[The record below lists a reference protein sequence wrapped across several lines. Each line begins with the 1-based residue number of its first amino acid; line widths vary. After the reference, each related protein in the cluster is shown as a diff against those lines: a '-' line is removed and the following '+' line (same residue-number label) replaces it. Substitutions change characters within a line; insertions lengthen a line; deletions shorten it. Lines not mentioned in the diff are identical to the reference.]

1 MGIMDIGLSTSRTTD
16 NSQYGLRVY
25 DGAPPQDVYIK
36 WRTESGT
43 EWNASFDISVA
54 WRGVPKGVNGT
65 GDNGYTPWSIFRYD
79 TSIPASQCNPVRTY
93 GSDGWQWSFP
103 LADAGPIPDGTNIP
117 DGQDV
122 GSIVAPDGWGYDD
135 RKYDALNFQIHIKS
149 RYNEGIVDAWGRAES
164 LRADA
169 DSLWVGYF
177 PEYTLT
183 GAYYTLLGFTIEYSA
198 PGWTR
203 LDDRWALESLKQ
215 GGEELKVYNDYWS
228 TVQEVGSLPV
238 PPDALKRMPEAGQ
251 TAYVQ
256 VHMNAGFRDIGMDFG
271 MVQGYVTVQD
281 KSVCNTPAITV
292 QSATA
297 DAIVAKV
304 TDSGDKGT
312 PFDEAVVKL
321 VDSPYGADTQTVA
334 PGGTVTIV
342 LPPLGVPLRLQAYGY
357 SDEAVSGMAYADIA
371 AIPAQD
377 GLSVRSLDGGEGV
390 ELRYNVS
397 EDWSFEAEME
407 TVKFAGR
414 ERDSVAYGT
423 GGTVTGTLGCDIVD
437 STSYG
442 AKGQSRADFE
452 RLAFAGTCV
461 VRGDDGERR
470 MIAVESVGESWDT
483 VRLRKTM
490 KISAREV

>member
-1 MGIMDIGLSTSRTTD
+1 MGIENVGFSTSRTTS
-16 NSQYGLRVY
+16 NSQYGLRMY
-25 DGAPPQDVYIK
+25 DGAPPQEAYVK
-36 WRTESGT
+36 WRTLSDT
-43 EWNASFDISVA
+43 TWNAIFDISVS
-54 WRGVPKGVNGT
+54 WRGVPKGVTGT
-65 GDNGYTPWSIFRYD
+65 GDNGYAPWSTFRY
-79 TSIPASQCNPVRTY
+79 SNIPASQCNPVQTP
-93 GSDGWQWSFP
+93 GSDGWQWSYP
-103 LADAGPIPDGTNIP
+103 LASLGVIEDGHVDPDGKTI
-117 DGQDV
+117 
-122 GSIVAPDGWGYDD
+122 GSLVAPDGWAYDD
-135 RKYDALNFQIHIKS
+135 RKYDALNFQVHIKS
-149 RYNEGIVDAWGRAES
+149 RYPEGMVDHMGRTES

-177 PEYTLT
+177 PDYTLT
-183 GAYYTLLGFTIEYSA
+183 GAYFTLKGFTIEYSA

-215 GGEELKVYNDYWS
+215 GGEELKVYNDYYS
-228 TVQEVGSLPV
+228 TVEEIGKLPV

-281 KSVCNTPAITV
+281 KSVCNTPSITV

-377 GLSVRSLDGGEGV
+377 GLSVRSLDGSEGV

-423 GGTVTGTLGCDIVD
+423 GGTVTGTLECDIVD

-470 MIAVESVGESWDT
+470 MVAVESVGESWDT